1 MSEHLYTINETDR
14 TILGLLWHENIVDS
28 LAKAPKATAFPFYQK
43 VLENICYAD
52 YIDRVTFQRQ
62 IWQFNEMSSLMKT
75 MHTNNQYH
83 KQFNKMPKY
92 NPAEVRF
99 TKVLTKYST
108 EYNNT
113 NFIQNICHLLC
124 MDKNDMLSFL
134 IELKNT
140 TPNDEI
146 YKILGMYDICKLDVD
161 RIFRY
166 IDKLIKNTSLA
177 DSVSD
182 DNCDTSK

>member
-1 MSEHLYTINETDR
+1 MSDHLYTINETDR
-14 TILGLLWHENIVDS
+14 TIIGLLWHENIVDC
-28 LAKAPKATAFPFYQK
+28 LAKTPKSIAFPFYQK

-83 KQFNKMPKY
+83 KRFIKMPKF
-92 NPAEVRF
+92 NPTEVRF

-134 IELKNT
+134 TELKNT
-140 TPNDEI
+140 TPRDEI
-146 YKILGMYDICKLDVD
+146 YATLDRYEICKLDVD

-166 IDKLIKNTSLA
+166 IDKLTKNISLP
-177 DSVSD
+177 DSIFD
-182 DNCDTSK
+182 EM